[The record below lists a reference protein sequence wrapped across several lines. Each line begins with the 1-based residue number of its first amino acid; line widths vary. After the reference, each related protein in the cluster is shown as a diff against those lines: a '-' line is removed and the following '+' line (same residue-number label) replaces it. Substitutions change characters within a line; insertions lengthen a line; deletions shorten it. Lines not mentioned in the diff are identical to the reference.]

1 MSRDR
6 TAIVTGA
13 GSPRGIGREACLRLA
28 AAGWSIAALDLD
40 EAAAR
45 ETAALVSDAN
55 GGQVIGLGCDVT
67 KSGQVDAAV
76 SASSA
81 TCRRSRRSSTTPAS
95 RRRLA
100 SSTSMRRSGTA
111 SSTSMFAE
119 HISSPAAS
127 CPA

>member
-55 GGQVIGLGCDVT
+55 GGQGIRARCGVT
-67 KSGQVDAAV
+67 KSGHGDAGGWV
-76 SASSA
+76 G
-81 TCRRSRRSSTTPAS
+81 
-95 RRRLA
+95 
-100 SSTSMRRSGTA
+100 SGA
-111 SSTSMFAE
+111 AP
-119 HISSPAAS
+119 PAARGAHNIRHHG
-127 CPA
+127 PNPFPPLAAGE